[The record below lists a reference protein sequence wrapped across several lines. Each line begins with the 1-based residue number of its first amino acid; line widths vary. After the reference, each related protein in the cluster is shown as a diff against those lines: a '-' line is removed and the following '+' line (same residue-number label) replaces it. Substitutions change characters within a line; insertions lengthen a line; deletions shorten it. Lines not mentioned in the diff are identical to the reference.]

1 MKIKKIISKS
11 KDKNRM
17 EAITE
22 HGEGI
27 LRTRHLH
34 KGGDGKWRYFAG
46 YDKNKKPIFRKL
58 STEEASH
65 A

>member
-1 MKIKKIISKS
+1 MKLKKIISKS
-11 KDKNRM
+11 KDGNRM

-34 KGGDGKWRYFAG
+34 KGGDGKWRYFDRYEKG
-46 YDKNKKPIFRKL
+46 RQIFRKL